1 MVLNDVERCEIMK
14 NKIGIVVLFVFHALA
29 IPFAL
34 LAGLMLLFSIV
45 SLTETDWTQIKVV
58 IQSIVALV
66 TMLIGVLYIG
76 TYVFSLIRTIN
87 NKKISFI
94 SWLPILHVV
103 VAIIAIMVWG
113 GINQSFWMPGDNPVI
128 ASLPRYESSDCYY
141 GEGFQDYTDY
151 CKYYFSKDDVV
162 EILEKNKYFKQ
173 VKVNDIEEVKSY
185 FENFNGGVE
194 YEEFKD
200 NYDFKYECIDTS
212 DYFYIENK
220 DTYEKYENYPDKYS
234 AYNVYFFDVQTK
246 TLYYIHSN
254 I

>member
-1 MVLNDVERCEIMK
+1 MK
-14 NKIGIVVLFVFHALA
+14 NKIGIIVLFAFQSLA

-58 IQSIVALV
+58 IQSIVALI

-76 TYVFSLIRTIN
+76 TYIFSLIKTIN
-87 NKKISFI
+87 NKKVSFI
-94 SWLPILHVV
+94 SWLPVLHGI
-103 VAIIAIMVWG
+103 VAVIAIMMWG
-113 GINQSFWMPGDNPVI
+113 YVNQSFWMPGDNPII

-151 CKYYFSKDDVV
+151 CKYYFSKDDVI
-162 EILEKNKYFKQ
+162 ENLEENKYFKQ
-173 VKVNDIEEVKSY
+173 VTVNDIEEVKSY
-185 FENFNGGVE
+185 FENFKGWVE
-194 YEEFKD
+194 YEKYKV
-200 NYDFKYECIDTS
+200 NYDFKYECIDIS

-220 DTYEKYENYPDKYS
+220 YTCEKYKDYPDKYS
-234 AYNVYFFDVQTK
+234 AYNVYLFDSQTK